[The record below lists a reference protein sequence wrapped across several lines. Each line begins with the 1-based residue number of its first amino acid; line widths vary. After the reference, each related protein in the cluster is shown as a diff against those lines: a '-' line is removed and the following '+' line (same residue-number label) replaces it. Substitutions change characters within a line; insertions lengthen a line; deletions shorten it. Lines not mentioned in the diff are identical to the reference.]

1 MKGLIGNC
9 KDGEL
14 RIYTINSTH
23 TSKQEYT
30 RVGCVPCAAVV
41 VSGGGLPGGGCLLR
55 VPAQGVTA

>member
-14 RIYTINSTH
+14 RIYTINS
-23 TSKQEYT
+23 
-30 RVGCVPCAAVV
+30 GCVPSAAVV
-41 VSGGGLPGGGCLLR
+41 VPEGGCLPM